1 MERTTVANLGITP
14 FDVQLRRE
22 TQRHLWFSRFK
33 GSITKEND
41 YNNDPVLRA
50 SGSPIEVNHKLKS
63 LGIGDRLLIPM
74 QKDLAG
80 APTLGDAV
88 LIGREESTARAYAKV
103 GYNQVRHAVVKLEG
117 EMANNREAALNAA
130 QYHMSDLARWHAM
143 YENYNILT
151 AIYEGASENLY
162 TSKTN
167 EDYGQGLGIPK
178 RFHPNM
184 YSFTGATDG
193 AAVLTR
199 IGSIANKFPNAA
211 EVYTAANAATQNCRP
226 MSTRTVKRARL
237 LAMRLNIKPLV
248 TESGLKFWPWLITP
262 EQAYSLMTDET
273 FVKALQA
280 PAWSEHKTHPWL
292 TGAIGYFGGFVF
304 FEDVLSVRGFSG
316 TSGTDL
322 NVLGSVNLVANEQD
336 KTNPRFLPQLGHITC
351 SNDATK
357 SNNVGIIFGESFL
370 GESFHDALSFRTDD
384 ADYQNW
390 KGLAAVTKYGYE
402 RLDFVPESQVS
413 ALEGT
418 EAQAAAITGVYNTSS
433 LLIMTWEET
442 RS

>member
-1 MERTTVANLGITP
+1 MERSTIANLGITP
-14 FDVQLRRE
+14 LDVKLRRE

-33 GSITKEND
+33 GSITKGND
-41 YNNDPVLRA
+41 YNNDPTLKA

-80 APTLGDAV
+80 APTLGDSV
-88 LIGREESTARAYAKV
+88 LIGREESAARAYAKV

-117 EMANNREAALNAA
+117 EMSDQREQAINAA
-130 QYHMSDLARWHAM
+130 EYHMSDLARWHAM

-167 EDYGQGLGIPK
+167 EDYGQGLGIPR

-184 YSFTGATDG
+184 YSFTGATDA

-199 IGSIANKFPNAA
+199 IGSTAKKFPTAD
-211 EVYTAANAATQNCRP
+211 EVFAAANALTANCRS
-226 MSTRTVKRARL
+226 MSTRTVQRARL

-248 TESGLKFWPWLITP
+248 TESGFKFWPWLITP

-280 PAWSEHKTHPWL
+280 PAWTSQKDHPWVN
-292 TGAIGYFGGFVF
+292 GAIGYFGGFVF
-304 FEDVLSVRGFSG
+304 FEDILSVRGFSG
-316 TSGTDL
+316 TSGADL
-322 NVLGSVNLVANEQD
+322 NVLGSVALVANEQD
-336 KTNPRFLPQLGHITC
+336 KQNPRFLPQLGHITC
-351 SNDATK
+351 SNDAAK

-370 GESFHDALSFRTDD
+370 GESLHDALAFRTDD

-390 KGLAAVTKYGYE
+390 KGLAAKTKYGFE

-418 EAQAAAITGVYNTSS
+418 EAQAAAITGVYNQSS